1 MTNAQRTWYED
12 GRVCGVSYK
21 TKVQRLVATCGIRMT
36 ALYLK
41 RRGYTAEQ
49 AVMLMFR

>member
-1 MTNAQRTWYED
+1 MCQ
-12 GRVCGVSYK
+12 
-21 TKVQRLVATCGIRMT
+21 TKAKRIMKQCGIRMA

-49 AVMLMFR
+49 AVVLLLK

>member
-1 MTNAQRTWYED
+1 MTKAKRIM
-12 GRVCGVSYK
+12 
-21 TKVQRLVATCGIRMT
+21 AMCGIRMA

-49 AVMLMFR
+49 AVIILLK

>member
-1 MTNAQRTWYED
+1 MRTISGSFVVTYEPKHM
-12 GRVCGVSYK
+12 RIL
-21 TKVQRLVATCGIRMT
+21 RMCGIRMA

-49 AVMLMFR
+49 AITLLLR

>member
-1 MTNAQRTWYED
+1 MTNMQRIWFED

-21 TKVQRLVATCGIRMT
+21 TKVQRLVATCGVRMT

-49 AVMLMFR
+49 AVSLMFR

>member
-1 MTNAQRTWYED
+1 MYA
-12 GRVCGVSYK
+12 
-21 TKVQRLVATCGIRMT
+21 TKVKRLVLTCGIRMT

-49 AVMLMFR
+49 AVTLMFR